1 MRPPSIRAAH
11 QSVACMVRRHSAE
24 VFQSSW
30 TSWSSNT
37 IAVGSV
43 DSTQRMSGSLHA
55 SR

>member
-1 MRPPSIRAAH
+1 MRAAH
-11 QSVACMVRRHSAE
+11 QSVACIVRRQVAE
-24 VFQSSW
+24 VFQSSC